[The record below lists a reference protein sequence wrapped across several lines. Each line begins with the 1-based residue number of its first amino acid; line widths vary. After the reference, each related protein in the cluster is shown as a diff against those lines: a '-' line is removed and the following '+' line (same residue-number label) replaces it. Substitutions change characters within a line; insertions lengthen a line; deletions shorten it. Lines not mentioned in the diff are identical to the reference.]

1 MADNRSTEKK
11 NRLFGVAS
19 VISLSLGALSAIIL
33 LISISSPDFASFFNM
48 YVSGSVRVVL
58 AYITNFIPFSLAE
71 LLIILFPIAVTLL
84 IVYTVK
90 NKQRRFAKHLVTLLS
105 AVSIFFSSFV
115 FSFGTGYHTPSLYD
129 RFDISER
136 SSSVSDLKSAAIS
149 LVGEINLR
157 IPYINYDSNGSSI
170 MPYSMDKM
178 NELLVDAYE
187 PISEKYDFVQNFDSN
202 IKPVLLSRAMAYA
215 HIAGVYTFFTGEANL
230 SVDPPDYSMAFT
242 AAHELAHQRG
252 IAREDEANFFAFL
265 ACLSSKDIYLEY
277 CAYITMFEHVAAA
290 LYRADP
296 DFYKEI
302 VSYLSS
308 PAKGEISAYS
318 NYFKKFESSVA
329 GKVSASLNNS
339 YLIVNG
345 AEEGKKSYG
354 LVVDLTVA
362 YFKGLFD

>member
-1 MADNRSTEKK
+1 MTDNRPTKK
-11 NRLFGVAS
+11 KGGLFGVAS
-19 VISLSLGALSAIIL
+19 LVSLSLGALSAIIL
-33 LISISSPDFASFFNM
+33 LISILSPEFASFFNI
-48 YVSGSVRVVL
+48 YVSGAVRIAL

-71 LLIILFPIAVTLL
+71 LMIILSPIAVTLL

-90 NKQRRFAKHLVTLLS
+90 NKQRRFAKHLITLLS

-129 RFDISER
+129 RFDISDR
-136 SSSVSDLKSAAIS
+136 SSSVSDLKNAAIS
-149 LVGEINLR
+149 LVGEINRR
-157 IPYINYDSNGSSI
+157 IPYISYDSEGSSI

-265 ACLSSKDIYLEY
+265 ACLYSKDVYLEY
-277 CAYITMFEHVAAA
+277 CAYVTMLEHVSSA

-296 DFYKEI
+296 EFHQAI
-302 VSYLSS
+302 MSYLSS
-308 PAKGEISAYS
+308 SAKGEISAYI
-318 NYFKKFESSVA
+318 NYFKGVENSVA
-329 GKVSASLNNS
+329 GKVSASLNNT

-345 AEEGKKSYG
+345 AEEGKRSYG

-362 YFKGLFD
+362 YFNGLFD